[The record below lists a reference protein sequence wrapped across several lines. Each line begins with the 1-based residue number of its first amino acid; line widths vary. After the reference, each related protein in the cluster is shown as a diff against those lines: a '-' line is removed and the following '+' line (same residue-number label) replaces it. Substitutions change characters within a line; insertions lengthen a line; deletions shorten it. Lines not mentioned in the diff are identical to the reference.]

1 MDQYDGST
9 LWIKN
14 WEYGRDIWN
23 KPIIE
28 NQGYAAAKIIIKT
41 TLLKKIELGL
51 EGLVGLKMMNISKQ
65 TNVL

>member
-51 EGLVGLKMMNISKQ
+51 EE
-65 TNVL
+65 

>member
-1 MDQYDGST
+1 MDQYDDSS

-23 KPIIE
+23 RSITE

-41 TLLKKIELGL
+41 TLLKNWTGPWRIGRA
-51 EGLVGLKMMNISKQ
+51 
-65 TNVL
+65 

>member
-1 MDQYDGST
+1 MDQYDDST

-14 WEYGRDIWN
+14 WEYGGDIWN
-23 KPIIE
+23 KPVTE

-41 TLLKKIELGL
+41 IKKIELGL
-51 EGLVGLKMMNISKQ
+51 EGLVGLKMINISKQ